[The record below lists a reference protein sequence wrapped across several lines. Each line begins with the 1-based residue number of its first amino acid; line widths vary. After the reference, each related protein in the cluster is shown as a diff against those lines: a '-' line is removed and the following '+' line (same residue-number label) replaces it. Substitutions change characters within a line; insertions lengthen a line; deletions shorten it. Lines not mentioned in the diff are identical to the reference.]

1 MDHDMPLCL
10 ETVIFKQRHLNPG
23 RNRVR
28 SLKNMTFSIGDHK
41 ERLKMQAKARVHQ
54 VEPHPILKLRP
65 PRYMTFLARLNAS
78 GWIVELDKNC
88 MDI

>member
-1 MDHDMPLCL
+1 MDHDVSVCL
-10 ETVIFKQRHLNPG
+10 EIVIFKQRHLSPA

-28 SLKNMTFSIGDHK
+28 SLENMTFSIGDHK
-41 ERLKMQAKARVHQ
+41 ERAKMQAKASVHQ
-54 VEPHPILKLRP
+54 AGPHPILKLRS

-78 GWIVELDKNC
+78 GWTLELDKNC